1 METQQV
7 KSAIYETC
15 EYWVKILNM
24 LTPDFFSEEGYFMD
38 PSIDFGGNVNVQ
50 FFVTSST
57 ELERLDIF
65 ISVNRID
72 DVGWEPFD
80 EIEIEKLSFTQ
91 IEILPGSGAIVSGKM
106 LYGEKIGE
114 LNVNNIANSLEEIIQ
129 KFDEVFPNS
138 IENFKK
144 IEQNGLLS
152 SGNAPKDIKEFFKN
166 NPAPAFTL

>member
-15 EYWVKILNM
+15 KYWVKILNM
-24 LTPDFFSEEGYFMD
+24 LTAEFFSEERYFMY
-38 PSIDFGGNVNVQ
+38 PGIDFGGNVNVQ

-65 ISVNRID
+65 ISVNRTD

-80 EIEIEKLSFTQ
+80 EIEIERLSFTQ
-91 IEILPGSGAIVSGKM
+91 IEIIPGNPGSVVSGKM
-106 LYGEKIGE
+106 LYGEKLGE
-114 LNVNNIANSLEEIIQ
+114 LNVDNIANSLEEILH
-129 KFDEVFPNS
+129 KFDEVFPNT

-144 IEQNGLLS
+144 IEQTSRLLR
-152 SGNAPKDIKEFFKN
+152 GAPEDIKEFFKN
-166 NPAPAFTL
+166 NPAPVFSL